1 MKKTILYSL
10 GALLLTGN
18 ASALT
23 VFWGS
28 NVWSDIYESDGS
40 TMVSAADFTFQIGA
54 FDAGFDPE
62 TAAVEDFSNAW
73 HVFDESDYSDTNMF
87 FDSKADMGAGGIS
100 NGTNAD
106 TSFDFRSSELYI
118 WVYNANAPATDGTTE
133 LCHEWALIEGGWV
146 LPASEGDQTT
156 LPEEYRVS
164 NAVSP
169 IYGGLNNVQN
179 PDAVAGVDY
188 TAPSG
193 AFDLQTHT
201 VCLQAVPEPSSSLL
215 LLLSSLGFLARR
227 NRK

>member
-1 MKKTILYSL
+1 MM
-10 GALLLTGN
+10 N

-28 NVWSDIYESDGS
+28 NVWSDIYESDGT

-54 FDAGFDPE
+54 FDPGFDPD
-62 TAAVEDFSNAW
+62 TAAAEDFASAW
-73 HVFDESDYSDTNMF
+73 HVFDESAYSDANMF
-87 FDSKADMGAGGIS
+87 FDSKADMLAGGIS

-106 TSFDFRSSELYI
+106 TSFDFRGQELFI
-118 WVYNANAPATDGTTE
+118 WVYDANAPATDGSTVN
-133 LCHEWALIEGGWV
+133 CHEWALIEGGWT
-146 LPASEGDQTT
+146 LPSSEGDQTT

-164 NAVSP
+164 NATSP

-193 AFDLQTHT
+193 TFDLQTHT
-201 VCLQAVPEPSSSLL
+201 VCLQPVPEPSSSLL
-215 LLLSSLGFLARR
+215 LTLAGLGLLARR
-227 NRK
+227 KR